1 MLLTEDKRDNSLR
14 AVKFYKAN
22 GLPAR
27 RGVFFLARK
36 RSSGNNLLETLLEL
50 HLFLFLPLKG
60 TFVSFIFSSH
70 LAVNSHRFPKHAFAG
85 CG

>member
-36 RSSGNNLLETLLEL
+36 RSSGNNLLEPLLEL
-50 HLFLFLPLKG
+50 HLF
-60 TFVSFIFSSH
+60 SSCLSKEH
-70 LAVNSHRFPKHAFAG
+70 
-85 CG
+85 

>member
-27 RGVFFLARK
+27 LSFFSCQK
-36 RSSGNNLLETLLEL
+36 
-50 HLFLFLPLKG
+50 K
-60 TFVSFIFSSH
+60 I
-70 LAVNSHRFPKHAFAG
+70 KW
-85 CG
+85 